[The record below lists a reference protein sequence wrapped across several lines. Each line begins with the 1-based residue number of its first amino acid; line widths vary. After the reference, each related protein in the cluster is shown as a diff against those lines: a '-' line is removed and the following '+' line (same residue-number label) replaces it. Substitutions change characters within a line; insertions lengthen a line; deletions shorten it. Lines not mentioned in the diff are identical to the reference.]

1 MFDTLLALI
10 APHICIGCAV
20 EGDLWCGD
28 CRRDAPAA
36 IERCY
41 RCHALSVAGRTC
53 PSCRRASALYQV
65 QAATAYEGGA
75 KRLIWKLKFERARA
89 GARDAAALI
98 AVRCTIPEEVVL
110 VHVPTATSRVRR
122 RGYDQAWLV
131 ARSLARRLGTPARP
145 WLLRL
150 GQKQQR
156 GASRRGRLQQLD
168 GAFMV
173 QGVAAIRGKHVVL
186 VDDVVTTGATLEAAA
201 RTLKAAG
208 AKRVSAVVF
217 AQA

>member
-1 MFDTLLALI
+1 MFDTLLSLI
-10 APHICIGCAV
+10 APHICIGCAT
-20 EGDLWCGD
+20 EGDLWCEE

-41 RCHALSVAGRTC
+41 RCHALSAAGRTC
-53 PSCRRASALYQV
+53 RACRRASPLYQI
-65 QAATAYEGGA
+65 QAATAYEGNA

-89 GARDAAALI
+89 GAHDAAALI
-98 AVRCTIPEEVVL
+98 VVRCSFPDEVVL
-110 VHVPTATSRVRR
+110 VHVPTATSRVRQ
-122 RGYDQAWLV
+122 RGYDQARLI
-131 ARSLARRLGTPARP
+131 ASCLARHVGMPARP
-145 WLLRL
+145 CLLRV

-156 GASRRGRLQQLD
+156 GASRRSRLQQLD

-173 QGVAAIRGKHVVL
+173 QDAAAFRGRHIVL